1 MNTLRIPLWRKALRL
16 LAYGFLALTLITAVD
31 IYRWPD
37 SRGLTHASF
46 TTTRGD
52 AVDLQKTGKPV
63 FLYFWGNWC
72 GICRH
77 TSPQVQSLKNAGYP
91 VASIAI
97 GSGSDADIH
106 AYLQRHGWDFP
117 VINDESGELQ
127 AAFGIVAVPTIAI
140 VQDGRIRLATS
151 GWSSAW
157 GLRARYHLTRLF
169 PTAN

>member
-1 MNTLRIPLWRKALRL
+1 MSTPRIPLWRKALHL
-16 LAYGFLALTLITAVD
+16 LAYGFLALVLITAVD

-63 FLYFWGNWC
+63 FLYFWGSWC

-97 GSGSDADIH
+97 DSGSDADIH